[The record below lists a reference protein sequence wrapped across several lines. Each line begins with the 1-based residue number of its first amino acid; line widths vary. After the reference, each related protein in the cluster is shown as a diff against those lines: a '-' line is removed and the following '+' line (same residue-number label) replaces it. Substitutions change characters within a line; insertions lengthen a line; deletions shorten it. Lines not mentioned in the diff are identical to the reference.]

1 MLTIDFPRPVASE
14 DGRTLHSTTT
24 VTRNEDGSRIEL
36 DISTSHWKGR
46 GYRAHATRQYAHG
59 VMRRVSFGFGE
70 DSDSRPLPPLEGAPA
85 ANARFNRTVLARL
98 HKQVIESILTAAGDW
113 TDWAKGCVAARD

>member
-1 MLTIDFPRPVASE
+1 MTTIAFARPVASA

-24 VTRNEDGSRIEL
+24 VTQSDDGSRIEL

-70 DSDSRPLPPLEGAPA
+70 DSDSRPLPPIDGAPDPS
-85 ANARFNRTVLARL
+85 ARFNRAVLGRL
-98 HKQVIESILTAAGDW
+98 HEQVMADILTAEDEW
-113 TDWAKGCVAARD
+113 TDWAKACVAARD

>member
-1 MLTIDFPRPVASE
+1 MLTIDFPRPVASA

-24 VTRNEDGSRIEL
+24 ITRNDDGSRIEL

-70 DSDSRPLPPLEGAPA
+70 DSDSRPLPSIDGAPA
-85 ANARFNRTVLARL
+85 ANARFNRAVLARL
-98 HKQVIESILTAAGDW
+98 HEQVMADILTAAAEW